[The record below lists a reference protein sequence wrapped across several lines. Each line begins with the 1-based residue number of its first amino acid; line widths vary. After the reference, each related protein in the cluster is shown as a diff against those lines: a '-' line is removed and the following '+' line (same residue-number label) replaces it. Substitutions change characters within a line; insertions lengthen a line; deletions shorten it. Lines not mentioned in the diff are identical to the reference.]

1 MGVSMGLGMG
11 MGMGMA
17 HSSGGRQLSFS
28 LFDNRH
34 AADHWRTP
42 LLCVLSDAQFYF
54 ASSKCDRERER
65 EGEQGEQG
73 EPLIMGGF
81 PPWPTQQ
88 RFRSG
93 WLPSDRLLHRTPT
106 PLEAGASNKFAGRR
120 YMFDGRS

>member
-1 MGVSMGLGMG
+1 MYDLHDLNNFRSDRWERLRVNNSTMGGAATQKPGAVRLTVSVGSGMGVSMGLGMG

-65 EGEQGEQG
+65 ESRE
-73 EPLIMGGF
+73 
-81 PPWPTQQ
+81 
-88 RFRSG
+88 S
-93 WLPSDRLLHRTPT
+93 H
-106 PLEAGASNKFAGRR
+106 
-120 YMFDGRS
+120 

>member
-1 MGVSMGLGMG
+1 MSMGLGMG

-65 EGEQGEQG
+65 KRGRA
-73 EPLIMGGF
+73 
-81 PPWPTQQ
+81 TDN
-88 RFRSG
+88 G
-93 WLPSDRLLHRTPT
+93 WLS
-106 PLEAGASNKFAGRR
+106 PLAHTAAF
-120 YMFDGRS
+120 